1 MRNLLKKRINT
12 FGLVNQNK
20 FLITNSFLIKQEL
33 INSLFRKDVIVSN
46 LNMTQSNNTTSL
58 NVDIFTRTGKLLKY
72 RKALKKKSVNN
83 FKLT

>member
-72 RKALKKKSVNN
+72 RKALKKKR
-83 FKLT
+83 